1 MAIFNDAP
9 INQQNALPTL
19 NTGASSGTGSIIG
32 GTVIRKWTAAQV
44 GIDGVATTTDANG
57 HVYCVSNF
65 LNVTGCRSFAT
76 LLLRS
81 SSSGALIATPPGMLL
96 MWQMRVDAAD
106 IPPTSLPGVGIN
118 LEFCGMSGINT
129 GGAIS
134 WPAMGSA
141 AEVQRHL
148 LAWDFTNQLSAGVAG
163 ATGSMSNDV
172 RFFLSFSASAV
183 GANNRFSM
191 ILWGSG

>member
-1 MAIFNDAP
+1 MATLGNVP
-9 INQQNALPTL
+9 QNQVDALPILQT
-19 NTGASSGTGSIIG
+19 AEG
-32 GTVIRKWTAAQV
+32 GGGFVVGGIPVRKWTAAQT
-44 GIDGVATTTDANG
+44 GIDAVATTTDSNG
-57 HVYCVSNF
+57 HVYCVTGF
-65 LNVTGCRSFAT
+65 LDVTGCRSFAT

-96 MWQMRVDAAD
+96 MWQMRVNAAD
-106 IPPTSLPGVGIN
+106 IPPTSLPGAGIN

-141 AEVQRHL
+141 SEVQRHL
-148 LAWDFTNQLSAGVAG
+148 LAWDFSNQLSAGVAG
-163 ATGSMSNDV
+163 ATGSMSSDV

-191 ILWGSG
+191 VLWGSG